1 VTIRYVLE
9 RALSSTHP
17 RSEPLLAEILRV
29 YAEGDSGDGKAVQVL
44 KRLEEV
50 RARGRK
56 RSMLG

>member
-1 VTIRYVLE
+1 VLE

-44 KRLEEV
+44 KRLDEV